1 MAQQALQSAK
11 RKIPIKSIVIGLQG
25 DVLSEEWVQ

>member
-11 RKIPIKSIVIGLQG
+11 RKIPIKSIVISLQG
-25 DVLSEEWVQ
+25 DILSEEWVQ